1 MTAVRSLHA
10 VSAPRPHQPAE
21 EPLAPRLIGVGIHDV
36 VHDRATLEWAVA
48 DATPGRDQVHLVH
61 AYVPLRLDGC
71 AWPPVSAVRDRRHVA
86 ATRVLAQAV
95 QRAHEGHAGL
105 EVGGSAIG
113 GLPDDVLIELSHVV
127 DLLVIGDD
135 SHDPLIARKI
145 TTRVQDHAHC
155 PLVCVPRDYFPPP
168 EPRPVTVVADERGL
182 LEPVLAFAAALAR
195 RGGVGLQVSRAW
207 SSLHEG
213 RVSGPGWLAE
223 QQEELD
229 LQLAGWR
236 ATHPDVAVAARLELG
251 YSWLDRLRA
260 ASSVLVTST
269 RSVDLVRS
277 PSDPVHSCPVAIVPE
292 GAAL

>member
-1 MTAVRSLHA
+1 VDGENLNTDLLAGRAQALALVRQGFAA
-10 VSAPRPHQPAE
+10 VSARPEVFTNSLYEDFFTSNPRYRKYFAAGDE
-21 EPLAPRLIGVGIHDV
+21 KR
-36 VHDRATLEWAVA
+36 
-48 DATPGRDQVHLVH
+48 RDE
-61 AYVPLRLDGC
+61 RTME
-71 AWPPVSAVRDRRHVA
+71 A
-86 ATRVLAQAV
+86 ATRVVAQAV

-145 TTRVQDHAHC
+145 TTRVQAHAHC
-155 PLVCVPRDYFPPP
+155 PLVCVPRDYFPPVAA
-168 EPRPVTVVADERGL
+168 RPITVVADDRGL
-182 LEPVLAFAAALAR
+182 LEPVLAFATSLAR
-195 RGGVGLQVSRAW
+195 RAGVGLQVSRAW

-213 RVSGPGWLAE
+213 RVNGPGWLAE

-229 LQLAGWR
+229 VQLAGWR
-236 ATHPDVAVAARLELG
+236 GAHPDVPVVARLELG

-260 ASSVLVTST
+260 ASSILVTST

-277 PSDPVHSCPVAIVPE
+277 PGDPVHSCPVAIVPE
-292 GAAL
+292 

>member
-1 MTAVRSLHA
+1 MTAARPLHSVA
-10 VSAPRPHQPAE
+10 AQRTDWAAE
-21 EPLAPRLIGVGIHDV
+21 REGPRLVGVGVHDV

-48 DATPGRDQVHLVH
+48 AASPGRDQVHLVH

-86 ATRVLAQAV
+86 ATRVVAQAV
-95 QRAHEGHAGL
+95 QRAHEGHPGL

-135 SHDPLIARKI
+135 SHDSLIARKI
-145 TTRVQDHAHC
+145 TTRVQDHARC
-155 PLVCVPRDYFPPP
+155 PLVCVPRDYFPPTAA
-168 EPRPVTVVADERGL
+168 RPVTVVADERGL
-182 LEPVLAFAAALAR
+182 LEPVLAFAAGLAHR
-195 RGGVGLQVSRAW
+195 SGVGLQVSRAW

-213 RVSGPGWLAE
+213 RLDGPGWLAE

-229 LQLAGWR
+229 AQLAGWR
-236 ATHPDVAVAARLELG
+236 SACGDLPVAARLELG
-251 YSWLDRLRA
+251 YTWLDRLRA

-269 RSVDLVRS
+269 RSVDLIRS
-277 PSDPVHSCPVAIVPE
+277 GNGVAPDGPVHSCPIAIVPE
-292 GAAL
+292 

>member
-10 VSAPRPHQPAE
+10 VAAPCEHQPA
-21 EPLAPRLIGVGIHDV
+21 PQPVAPRLLGVGIHDV

-48 DATPGRDQVHLVH
+48 DAMPGRDQVHVVH

-71 AWPPVSAVRDRRHVA
+71 AWPPVTMVRDRRHVA
-86 ATRVLAQAV
+86 ATRVVAQAV

-145 TTRVQDHAHC
+145 TTRVQAHAHC
-155 PLVCVPRDYFPPP
+155 PLVCVPRDYFPPVAA
-168 EPRPVTVVADERGL
+168 RPITVVADDRGL
-182 LEPVLAFAAALAR
+182 LEPVLAFATSLAR
-195 RGGVGLQVSRAW
+195 RAGVGLQVSRAW

-213 RVSGPGWLAE
+213 RVNGPGWLAE

-229 LQLAGWR
+229 VQLAGWR
-236 ATHPDVAVAARLELG
+236 GAHPDVPVVARLELG

-260 ASSVLVTST
+260 ASSILVTST

-277 PSDPVHSCPVAIVPE
+277 PGDPVHSCPVAIVPE
-292 GAAL
+292 